1 MGSAINKPDCDDCC
15 AADKTGERKNV
26 VPARLIISLP
36 CFILGILAKNLQLG
50 TPWAHWI
57 FFVVSYVL
65 AGYPVVFGAV
75 RNIWR
80 GKFMDEL
87 FLMTLATAGA
97 FAIGEILEAAA
108 VMLFFSV
115 GEYLQKHAVSKSRDS
130 IQDALNLRINTARL
144 VENGK
149 PREIE
154 PGRVEVGSIIEVLPG
169 DAVPLDGVVISGESW
184 MDSSA
189 LTGETTLRR
198 IEVGGEVSAGYVNH
212 DSRLEIRVSKIFSES
227 ALCKLERLLEEASS
241 RKTKTEM
248 LLSKFAAVYTPV
260 VVGMALLFAIAM
272 PLLSTWS
279 FTDSIY
285 SAAVLLL
292 ISCPCALV
300 VSVPLA
306 YFAGIGRASRDKS
319 LLRGAD
325 VLDALSKIGT
335 VVFDKTG
342 TLTEGRFK
350 LQSLVTEKAWNERNL
365 LDISAR
371 VLSSSNHPIAR
382 SVKDAW
388 EEVGSVTGEAAIYA
402 GDRGAGEGM
411 KVDSFKEIKGY
422 GVLAT
427 LGGRKI
433 VAGSAEHLRHSGITT
448 PEPTQSGT
456 VVHVAVDEKYAGHL
470 ILYDSVKDSSAGAIV
485 ELRSLGVR
493 RVVILSGD
501 RRDNTAG
508 VAKLVGIRDFQAE
521 LNPEDKMSALEK
533 LILGNPRG
541 MGVAFIGDGLNDAP
555 TIMRA
560 DVGMAMGILG
570 TDLAI
575 KAADVIFMDDNPR
588 RVPHLIRLARF
599 TRRVVIANIGFAL
612 IIKSAF
618 MALGVFAGLPMWM
631 AVIGDVGVTII
642 TILNSLRILLS
653 KTMPSPQPGEI
664 ER

>member
-1 MGSAINKPDCDDCC
+1 MRSAINNPNSNDCC
-15 AADKTGERKNV
+15 AADRTGEKKNR
-26 VPARLIISLP
+26 VPTRIIASLL
-36 CFILGILAKNLQLG
+36 CFVMGILAKNLQLG
-50 TPWAHWI
+50 TPWAYRI
-57 FFVVSYVL
+57 LFVLSYVL

-75 RNIWR
+75 RNMWR
-80 GKFMDEL
+80 GKFVDEL

-115 GEYLQKHAVSKSRDS
+115 GEYLQKRAVSKSRDS
-130 IQDALNLRINTARL
+130 IQDALNLRVNTARL
-144 VENGK
+144 IENGWL
-149 PREIE
+149 REIE

-169 DAVPLDGVVISGESW
+169 DAVPLDGVVVSGNSW

-198 IEVGGEVSAGYVNH
+198 IEVGEEVRAGYVNH
-212 DSRLEIRVSKIFSES
+212 DSRLEIRVLRTFSES
-227 ALCKLERLLEEASS
+227 ALGKLEKLLGEASS

-279 FTDSIY
+279 FADSIY
-285 SAAVLLL
+285 SATILLV

-325 VLDALSKIGT
+325 VLDALSKIEI

-350 LQSLVTEKAWNERNL
+350 LQSLVVEKAWNERNL
-365 LDISAR
+365 LSMSAR

-382 SVKDAW
+382 SVKEAW
-388 EEVGSVTGEAAIYA
+388 EEIDSASGETAAYA
-402 GDRGAGEGM
+402 KDYGAGEGM
-411 KVDSFKEIKGY
+411 RVDSFKEIKGY
-422 GVLAT
+422 GVIAT
-427 LGGRKI
+427 LGGREI
-433 VAGSAEHLRHSGITT
+433 VAGSAGHLRSRGIATR
-448 PEPTQSGT
+448 EPTQNGT
-456 VVHVAVDEKYAGHL
+456 VVHVAVDGGYAGHL
-470 ILYDSVKDSSAGAIV
+470 ILYDSVKGSSASAVV
-485 ELRSLGVR
+485 ELRKLGVR
-493 RVVILSGD
+493 RMVILSGD
-501 RRDNTAG
+501 RQASTART
-508 VAKLVGIRDFQAE
+508 AELVGIKEFQAG

-533 LILGNPRG
+533 LILGASGG
-541 MGVAFIGDGLNDAP
+541 MGVAFVGDGLNDAP
-555 TIMRA
+555 TIIRA
-560 DVGMAMGILG
+560 DVGMAMGISG

-612 IIKSAF
+612 IIKLAF

-631 AVIGDVGVTII
+631 AVIGDVGVTILAV
-642 TILNSLRILLS
+642 LNSLRILFS
-653 KTMPSPQPGEI
+653 KTMPPF
-664 ER
+664 